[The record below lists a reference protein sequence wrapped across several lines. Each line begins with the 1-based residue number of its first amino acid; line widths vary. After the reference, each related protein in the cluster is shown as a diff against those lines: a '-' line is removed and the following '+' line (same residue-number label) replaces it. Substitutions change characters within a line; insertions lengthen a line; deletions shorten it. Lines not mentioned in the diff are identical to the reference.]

1 MDWTSTEDGV
11 DLELTGKTVI
21 VTGGAKGIGEAITR
35 ALALEGAVPVIV
47 DRDRAAG
54 QALAAELA
62 AAGASCVFV
71 AADLTEPDACQRAV
85 DDTLAAAG
93 RVDALVNNAGVNDRV
108 SLDGGSTEAFAA
120 SLQRNLVH
128 YYDMARCALAP
139 LRRSRGAIV
148 NVASKVAVTGQGG
161 TSGYAASK
169 GGILALTREW
179 AVELLGDGI
188 RVNAVVPAEVMT
200 PLYRQWLDS
209 FPDPARKLQEVTAKI
224 PLGRRMTVPDEV
236 AAMVVFL
243 LSPRAG
249 HMTGQHLY
257 VDGGYVHLDRAI
269 T

>member
-1 MDWTSTEDGV
+1 MEDGV
-11 DLELTGKTVI
+11 DLGLKDKTVI

-35 ALALEGAVPVIV
+35 GLAQEGALPVIV
-47 DRDRAAG
+47 DRDSRAGETLRAELERTG
-54 QALAAELA
+54 ARCTFVEADLVREGACRRAVDEALAA
-62 AAGASCVFV
+62 V
-71 AADLTEPDACQRAV
+71 
-85 DDTLAAAG
+85 G
-93 RVDALVNNAGVNDRV
+93 RIDALVNNAGVNDRV
-108 SLDGGSTEAFAA
+108 SLESGTAEEFVA
-120 SLQRNLVH
+120 SLRRNLVH
-128 YYDMARCALAP
+128 YFEMAHHALPA
-139 LRRSRGAIV
+139 LKQSRGAIV

-179 AVELLGDGI
+179 AVDLLGDGI

-209 FPDPARKLQEVTAKI
+209 FPDPAEKLEGIVRRI
-224 PLGRRMTVPDEV
+224 PLGRRMTVPEEI

-249 HMTGQHLY
+249 HVTGQHLY